1 MRYVRDLLNF
11 LLRTEITV
19 DLPYILALVLSHYR
33 LRHLYWLGNCYL
45 GVGLRHSSALHYFG
59 LEGRL
64 VGAYLFGRDW
74 LMLSDL

>member
-1 MRYVRDLLNF
+1 
-11 LLRTEITV
+11 
-19 DLPYILALVLSHYR
+19 
-33 LRHLYWLGNCYL
+33 
-45 GVGLRHSSALHYFG
+45 LRHSSALHYFG